1 MRHCLQRLR
10 CPIAAA
16 VVYPYLF
23 SRTTVNK
30 RFLWNL
36 LASLCVLLFP
46 FALSAQQH
54 DPAMYQEL
62 HWRMIGPFRG
72 GRTVA
77 ISGVPGQPNV
87 FYMAP
92 NNGGVWKT
100 TDFGH
105 TWNPIFDGQSK
116 DDQPNDDHRSGSI
129 GALAVAPSNP
139 NTIYV
144 GSGEGLRRPDLSV
157 GDGIYK
163 STDAG
168 RTWQHL
174 GLRDAQQIGSILV
187 DPKDANR
194 VFVAALGHPYGP
206 NAERGVYRSLDGGQ
220 TWQKVLYKDD
230 NTGAIDLVFD
240 PRNSQ
245 VIFAGMWASRRPPW
259 TTDDS
264 YDGPGSGLYKSIDG
278 GNNWRQITKG
288 LPSEAGKLGRIGLAV
303 SPSEP
308 DRMYALVDAR
318 KNGGVYR
325 SDDAGESWQLVN
337 TEDRVWGRGDD
348 FACVRVDPRNRDVI
362 YVANTTTYRSTDAG
376 KTFTAIKGAP
386 GGDDY
391 HTIWINPENP
401 DIIALGVDQGA
412 TISVNGGQTWSS
424 WYNQPTA
431 QFYHVI
437 TDNEFPY
444 WVYGGQQ
451 ESGSIATASRSDF
464 GEITFR
470 DWTTVGA
477 EEYAYIAP
485 DPLHPN
491 LIYGGK
497 VTVFD
502 RNTGQTRDVSPVV
515 LRTGQYRFNR
525 TAPLIFSAADPHSLY
540 LGSNVLFATRD
551 GGNSWQIVS
560 PDLTREDP
568 GSPATLGPFV
578 EADPA
583 KGKHRGVIYS
593 IAPSPKDANLIWAGT
608 DDGLIH
614 VTRDGGKNWQNVTP
628 PELTPWSKLA
638 QMDAS
643 HSDTATAYAA
653 VNRFRLDDLHPY
665 IYRTHDGGK
674 SWQKIV
680 SGLPDNEPVNTV
692 REDPERKGLLFAG
705 TERSVYVSWD
715 DGDHWQSLKMNL
727 PPTSI
732 RDLVVHHDDV
742 VVGTH
747 GRSFWILDNITP
759 MRQFS
764 PEVADA
770 PAHLFAPQLT
780 YRVRRNNNTDTP
792 LPPEEPAGQNPP
804 DGAMIDYWLQTK
816 TAAPGAVIL
825 EIVDGSSGR
834 VVRHFSSADKP
845 EPVDANAKELNV
857 PTYWVRPVQTLSAA
871 PGMHRFI
878 WDLTYPAPDVLSHE
892 YPISAI
898 YHDTPRYPLG
908 ATVLPGQYKLVLT
921 VGGKSYTQ
929 PLDVRMDPRV
939 KTSPEDLRRQ
949 FELDRKIADAL
960 HKDYAALQQVRSL
973 RSQLKA
979 LATKIFTAGSPSTS
993 LRAGS
998 EGHRESRGPDAIKK
1012 TAAALEAK
1020 AAPIE
1025 GEEGGYG
1032 TRYLST
1038 PEGRS
1043 LARLNGGLNALVSA
1057 LDTADAAP
1065 TTQQVTM
1072 FIELE
1077 RALEEQLSAWGQLK
1091 SKDIP
1096 ELNEQLKKAGL
1107 PLIDLQKPVPGA
1119 TDAARTTSQDRD
1131 KDVE

>member
-1 MRHCLQRLR
+1 
-10 CPIAAA
+10 
-16 VVYPYLF
+16 
-23 SRTTVNK
+23 VNK
-30 RFLWNL
+30 QFFWIQ
-36 LASLCVLLFP
+36 LASLCILLFP
-46 FALSAQQH
+46 FALSAQQY

-62 HWRMIGPFRG
+62 RWRMIGPFRG

-77 ISGVPGQPNV
+77 ISGVSGQPNV

-100 TDFGH
+100 TDFGR
-105 TWNPIFDGQSK
+105 TWNPIFDN
-116 DDQPNDDHRSGSI
+116 QPTGSI
-129 GALAVAPSNP
+129 GALAVAPSDP

-174 GLRDAQQIGSILV
+174 SQRDGALRDAEQIGSILV

-206 NAERGVYRSLDGGQ
+206 NAERGVYRSLDGGE
-220 TWQKVLYKDD
+220 TWQKVLYKDE
-230 NTGAIDLVFD
+230 NVGAIDLAFD
-240 PRNSQ
+240 PRNTQ
-245 VIFAGMWASRRPPW
+245 VIFADMWASRRPPW
-259 TTDDS
+259 TTGES
-264 YDGPGSGLYKSIDG
+264 YDGPGSGLYKSTDG
-278 GNNWRQITKG
+278 GDHWRQITKG
-288 LPSEAGKLGRIGLAV
+288 LPSDADKLGRIGFAV
-303 SPSEP
+303 SASDP

-318 KNGGVYR
+318 VDAQKRGGLYR
-325 SDDAGESWQLVN
+325 SDDAGESWQFVN
-337 TEDRVWGRGDD
+337 GEDRVVGRGSD
-348 FACVRVDPRNRDVI
+348 FACVRVDPRNKDVI
-362 YVANTTTYRSTDAG
+362 YVANTSTYRSTDAG
-376 KTFTAIKGAP
+376 KSFTAIKGAP

-412 TISVNGGQTWSS
+412 TITVNGGQSWSS

-451 ESGSIATASRSDF
+451 ESGSVGTASRSDF

-470 DWTTVGA
+470 DWTTVGT
-477 EEYAYIAP
+477 EEYGYVAP

-525 TAPLIFSAADPHSLY
+525 TAPLIFSAADPHVLY

-551 GGNSWQIVS
+551 GGNSWQIIS

-578 EADPA
+578 GADPA
-583 KGKHRGVIYS
+583 RGKHRGVIYS
-593 IAPSPKDANLIWAGT
+593 IAPSPKDANLTWAGT
-608 DDGLIH
+608 DDGLIQ
-614 VTRDGGKNWQNVTP
+614 VTRDGGKTWQNVTP
-628 PELTPWSKLA
+628 LELTPWSKLA

-643 HSDTATAYAA
+643 HFDTPTAYAA

-674 SWQKIV
+674 SWQKII
-680 SGLPDNEPVNTV
+680 SGLPEDEPVNTV

-732 RDLVVHHDDV
+732 RDLVVHGDDV

-759 MRQFS
+759 LRQFNA
-764 PEVADA
+764 EVADSTT
-770 PAHLFAPQLT
+770 HLFKPQVT
-780 YRVRRNNNTDTP
+780 YRVRRNNSTDTP

-804 DGAMIDYWLQTK
+804 DGAMIDYWLK
-816 TAAPGAVIL
+816 AVASGPVTL
-825 EIVDGSSGR
+825 EIVDAASGK
-834 VVRHFSSADKP
+834 VVRRFSSADKP
-845 EPVDANAKELNV
+845 EVVNPKEFNI
-857 PTYWVRPVQTLSAA
+857 PMYWVRPARTLSAGA
-871 PGMHRFI
+871 GMHRFI
-878 WDLTYPAPDVLSHE
+878 WDLTYPAPDVLTRD
-892 YPISAI
+892 YTMSAI
-898 YHDTPRYPLG
+898 YHDTPLYPLG
-908 ATVLPGQYKLVLT
+908 ATVLPGQYHVVLT

-929 PLDVRMDPRV
+929 PLTIRMDPRV
-939 KTSPEDLRRQ
+939 KTLPEDLAQ
-949 FELDRKIADAL
+949 HFDLDRKIAVAL
-960 HKDYAALQQVRSL
+960 RQDYEALQQVRSL
-973 RSQLKA
+973 RSQLKS
-979 LATKIFTAGSPSTS
+979 LA
-993 LRAGS
+993 
-998 EGHRESRGPDAIKK
+998 GH
-1012 TAAALEAK
+1012 AAVAKSAAELEAK
-1020 AAPIE
+1020 AAAIE
-1025 GEEGGYG
+1025 GEEGDYA

-1065 TTQQVTM
+1065 TTQQVAM
-1072 FIELE
+1072 FVELE
-1077 RALEEQLSAWGQLK
+1077 KVLEEQLSAWSQLK
-1091 SKDIP
+1091 SKDIR
-1096 ELNEQLKKAGL
+1096 ELNKELKKAGL
-1107 PLIDLQKPVPGA
+1107 PLIDLQKPVSGA
-1119 TDAARTTSQDRD
+1119 ADSAQTSSQDRD
-1131 KDVE
+1131 KDEN

>member
-1 MRHCLQRLR
+1 
-10 CPIAAA
+10 
-16 VVYPYLF
+16 
-23 SRTTVNK
+23 VNK
-30 RFLWNL
+30 RLLWIL
-36 LASLCVLLFP
+36 SASFCVLLFP
-46 FALSAQQH
+46 FALSAQQY

-62 HWRMIGPFRG
+62 RWRMIGPFRG

-100 TDFGH
+100 TDFGR
-105 TWNPIFDGQSK
+105 TWNPIFD
-116 DDQPNDDHRSGSI
+116 DQPTGSI

-139 NTIYV
+139 STIYV

-168 RTWQHL
+168 HTWQHL
-174 GLRDAQQIGSILV
+174 GQDGSGLRDAQQIASIIV
-187 DPKDANR
+187 DPKDPNR
-194 VFVAALGHPYGP
+194 LFVAAQGHPYGP
-206 NAERGVYRSLDGGQ
+206 NPERGVFRSLDGGQ
-220 TWQKVLYKDD
+220 TFQKVLYKDE
-230 NTGAIDLVFD
+230 NVGGMDLVFD

-245 VIFAGMWASRRPPW
+245 VIFASMWASRRPPW
-259 TTDDS
+259 TT
-264 YDGPGSGLYKSIDG
+264 GLGLTAPGSGLYKSTDG
-278 GNNWRQITKG
+278 GDHWRQLTKG
-288 LPSEAGKLGRIGLAV
+288 LPGEAEGVSRIGPAV
-303 SPSEP
+303 SPSDP
-308 DRMYALVDAR
+308 DRMYAWVNAE
-318 KNGGVYR
+318 KTNVEKTNAKKASGIYR
-325 SDDAGESWQLVN
+325 SDDAGESWRQVN
-337 TEDRVWGRGDD
+337 DEERVWGRGDD
-348 FACVRVDPRNRDVI
+348 FGCVRVDPRNKDVI
-362 YVANTTTYRSTDAG
+362 YVANTSTYRSTDAG
-376 KTFTAIKGAP
+376 KNFTAIKGAP

-391 HTIWINPENP
+391 HTIWINPEIP
-401 DIIALGVDQGA
+401 DIIALGLDQGA

-451 ESGSIATASRSDF
+451 ESGSVGTASRSDF

-470 DWTTVGA
+470 DWTTVGV
-477 EEYAYIAP
+477 EEYGYVAP

-502 RNTGQTRDVSPVV
+502 RITGQTRDVSPVV

-525 TAPLIFSAADPHSLY
+525 TAPLTFSAADPHVLY

-551 GGNSWQIVS
+551 GGNSWQIIS

-578 EADPA
+578 EADPE

-628 PELTPWSKLA
+628 KDFTPWSKLA

-643 HSDTATAYAA
+643 HFDTPTAYAA

-665 IYRTHDGGK
+665 IYRTHDGGNT
-674 SWQKIV
+674 WQKIV

-759 MRQFS
+759 LRQFS
-764 PEVADA
+764 AEVSDST
-770 PAHLFAPQLT
+770 AHLFAPQLT

-804 DGAMIDYWLQTK
+804 DGAMIDYWLK
-816 TAAPGAVIL
+816 TAASGAVTL
-825 EIVDGSSGR
+825 EIVDASSGR
-834 VVRHFSSADKP
+834 GVRHFSSADKP
-845 EPVDANAKELNV
+845 EPVNPKELNV
-857 PTYWVRPVQTLSAA
+857 PMYWVLPARTLSASS
-871 PGMHRFI
+871 GMHRFV
-878 WDLTYPAPDVLSHE
+878 WDLTYPAPDVLTRD

-898 YHDTPRYPLG
+898 YHDTPLYPLG
-908 ATVLPGQYKLVLT
+908 AAVLPGQYKLVLT
-921 VGGKSYTQ
+921 VGGQSYTQ
-929 PLDVRMDPRV
+929 TLDIRMDPRV

-949 FELDRKIADAL
+949 FELDQKIADAL
-960 HKDYAALQQVRSL
+960 HRDYEALQQVRSL
-973 RSQLKA
+973 HSQLKA
-979 LATKIFTAGSPSTS
+979 LASHAVIAKS
-993 LRAGS
+993 
-998 EGHRESRGPDAIKK
+998 
-1012 TAAALEAK
+1012 AAELEAK
-1020 AAPIE
+1020 AASIE
-1025 GEEGGYG
+1025 GEEGDYSA
-1032 TRYLST
+1032 RYLST

-1043 LARLNGGLNALVSA
+1043 LARLNNGFNTLVSA

-1065 TTQQVTM
+1065 TTQQVAM
-1072 FIELE
+1072 VGELDK
-1077 RALEEQLSAWGQLK
+1077 ALEEQLAAWAQLK

-1096 ELNEQLKKAGL
+1096 ELNKELKKAGL
-1107 PLIDLQKPVPGA
+1107 PFIDLQKPVSGSGDSA
-1119 TDAARTTSQDRD
+1119 QTTSQDRD
-1131 KDVE
+1131 KNEN

>member
-1 MRHCLQRLR
+1 M
-10 CPIAAA
+10 
-16 VVYPYLF
+16 
-23 SRTTVNK
+23 TK
-30 RFLWNL
+30 RFFWMSIL
-36 LASLCVLLFP
+36 LAQLCLLLFP
-46 FALSAQQH
+46 FALSAQPY
-54 DPAMYQEL
+54 DPSMYQEL
-62 HWRMIGPFRG
+62 RWRMIGPFRG

-100 TDFGH
+100 TDFGR
-105 TWNPIFDGQSK
+105 TWNPIFD
-116 DDQPNDDHRSGSI
+116 DQPTGSI

-174 GLRDAQQIGSILV
+174 GLRDAQQIASIIV
-187 DPKDANR
+187 DPKDPNR
-194 VFVAALGHPYGP
+194 LFVAAQGHPYGP
-206 NAERGVYRSLDGGQ
+206 NAERGIFRSLDGGQ
-220 TWQKVLYKDD
+220 TWRKVLYKDE
-230 NTGAIDLVFD
+230 NVGGMDLVFD

-245 VIFAGMWASRRPPW
+245 VIFASMWASRRPPW
-259 TTDDS
+259 SVDGG
-264 YDGPGSGLYKSIDG
+264 YDGAGSGLYKSTDG
-278 GNNWRQITKG
+278 GDHWRQLTKG
-288 LPSEAGKLGRIGLAV
+288 LPGEAEGIGRIGPAV
-303 SPSEP
+303 SPSDP
-308 DRMYALVDAR
+308 DRMYAWVNA
-318 KNGGVYR
+318 KKGSGIYR
-325 SDDAGESWQLVN
+325 SDDAGETWQQVN
-337 TEDRVWGRGDD
+337 DEERIWGRGDD
-348 FACVRVDPRNRDVI
+348 FGCVQIDPRNRDAI
-362 YVANTTTYRSTDAG
+362 YIANTSTYKSTDGG
-376 KTFTAIKGAP
+376 KSFTAIKGAP

-391 HTIWINPENP
+391 HTIWINPEDP
-401 DIIALGVDQGA
+401 DIIALAVDQGA

-437 TDNEFPY
+437 TDDQFPY

-451 ESGSIATASRSDF
+451 ESGSVGTASRSDF

-470 DWTTVGA
+470 DWTTVGV
-477 EEYAYIAP
+477 EEYGYVAP

-497 VTVFD
+497 ATVFD

-515 LRTGQYRFNR
+515 LRKGDYRFDR
-525 TAPLIFSAADPHSLY
+525 TAPLIFSPADPHVLY

-551 GGNSWQIVS
+551 GGNSWQIIS

-568 GSPATLGPFV
+568 GVPVTLRPLV
-578 EADPA
+578 ADDSA
-583 KGKHRGVIYS
+583 KGKRRGVIYS

-608 DDGLIH
+608 DDGLIQ

-638 QMDAS
+638 QIDAS
-643 HSDTATAYAA
+643 HFDASTAYTA

-680 SGLPDNEPVNTV
+680 SGLPDNEPVNTA
-692 REDPERKGLLFAG
+692 REDPERKGLLLAG
-705 TERSVYVSWD
+705 TERTVYVSWD
-715 DGDHWQSLKMNL
+715 DGDHWQSLKMDL
-727 PPTSI
+727 PATSI

-759 MRQFS
+759 LRQFS
-764 PEVADA
+764 PEVANA
-770 PAHLFAPQLT
+770 AAHLFAPQVT
-780 YRVRRNNNTDTP
+780 YRMRRNNNTDTP

-804 DGAMIDYWLQTK
+804 DGAMIDYWLKSGGDVVT
-816 TAAPGAVIL
+816 L
-825 EIVDGSSGR
+825 EIVDASSGR

-845 EPVDANAKELNV
+845 ETVNPKNFEV
-857 PTYWVRPVQTLSAA
+857 PMYWVRPARTLSASS
-871 PGMHRFI
+871 GMHRFL
-878 WDLTYPAPDVLSHE
+878 WDLTYPAPDVLTRDF
-892 YPISAI
+892 PISAI
-898 YHDTPRYPLG
+898 YHDTPLYPLG
-908 ATVLPGQYKLVLT
+908 ATVLPGQYKIVLS

-929 PLDVRMDPRV
+929 TLEVKMDPRV

-960 HKDYAALQQVRSL
+960 HQDYEALQQVRSL
-973 RSQLKA
+973 RAQLKA
-979 LATKIFTAGSPSTS
+979 LASPPDSAG
-993 LRAGS
+993 
-998 EGHRESRGPDAIKK
+998 HDAIKK
-1012 TAAALEAK
+1012 TAAALDAK
-1020 AAPIE
+1020 AAPIA

-1032 TRYLST
+1032 TSYLGT
-1038 PEGRS
+1038 PGGRS
-1043 LARLNGGLNALVSA
+1043 LARLNGGFNALVSA

-1065 TTQQVTM
+1065 TTQQAAM
-1072 FIELE
+1072 FGELE
-1077 RALEEQLSAWGQLK
+1077 KALEEQLSAWSQLK

-1096 ELNEQLKKAGL
+1096 ALNEQLKKAGL
-1107 PLIDLQKPVPGA
+1107 PAIDLQKPVPS
-1119 TDAARTTSQDRD
+1119 DASETTSQDRD
-1131 KDVE
+1131 QNEE

>member
-1 MRHCLQRLR
+1 MKKRL
-10 CPIAAA
+10 
-16 VVYPYLF
+16 
-23 SRTTVNK
+23 
-30 RFLWNL
+30 LWFA
-36 LASLCVLLFP
+36 LASLCIVLFP
-46 FALSAQQH
+46 LTLFAQH
-54 DPAMYQEL
+54 YDPAMYQEL

-100 TDFGH
+100 TDFGR
-105 TWNPIFDGQSK
+105 TWNPIFDGQSN
-116 DDQPNDDHRSGSI
+116 DAQPNEDHRSGSI
-129 GALAVAPSNP
+129 GALAVAPSSP

-157 GDGIYK
+157 GNGIYK

-174 GLRDAQQIGSILV
+174 GLRDAQQIGSILI

-206 NAERGVYRSLDGGQ
+206 NPARGVFRSLDGGE
-220 TWQKVLYKDD
+220 TWQKVLYKDED
-230 NTGAIDLVFD
+230 TGAIDLAID

-245 VIFAGMWASRRPPW
+245 VIFASMWASRCPPW
-259 TTDDS
+259 TNLDE
-264 YDGPGSGLYKSIDG
+264 YNGPGSGLYKSTDG
-278 GNNWRQITKG
+278 GVHWRQITKG
-288 LPSEAGKLGRIGLAV
+288 LPTEADKLGRIGFAV
-303 SPSEP
+303 SLSDP
-308 DRMYALVDAR
+308 DRMYALVDAK
-318 KNGGVYR
+318 KNVGVYR

-337 TEDRVWGRGDD
+337 TEERVSGRGSD
-348 FACVRVDPRNRDVI
+348 FACVRVDPRNKDVI
-362 YVANTTTYRSTDAG
+362 YVANTTTYRSDDAG
-376 KTFTAIKGAP
+376 KNFTAIKGAP

-451 ESGSIATASRSDF
+451 ESGSIGTASRSDF

-470 DWTTVGA
+470 DWTTVGV
-477 EEYAYIAP
+477 EEYGYVAP

-502 RNTGQTRDVSPVV
+502 RNSSQTRDVSPVV

-525 TAPLIFSAADPHSLY
+525 TAPLIFSAADPHVLY

-578 EADPA
+578 EADPL

-593 IAPSPKDANLIWAGT
+593 VAPSPKAANLIWAGT

-643 HSDTATAYAA
+643 HFDTATAYAA

-674 SWQKIV
+674 SWQKTV

-692 REDPERKGLLFAG
+692 REDPERQGLLFAG
-705 TERSVYVSWD
+705 TERTVYVSWD
-715 DGDHWQSLKMNL
+715 DGDHWQSLQMNL
-727 PPTSI
+727 PPTSV
-732 RDLVVHHDDV
+732 RDLVIHHDDV

-759 MRQFS
+759 LRQFNT
-764 PEVADA
+764 EVASA
-770 PAHLFAPQLT
+770 PAYLFAPQVT
-780 YRVRRNNNTDTP
+780 YRLRRNNSTDTP

-804 DGAMIDYWLQTK
+804 DGAVIDYWLAEK
-816 TAAPGAVIL
+816 TAADRPVAL
-825 EIVDGSSGR
+825 EIMDASSGQ
-834 VVRHFSSADKP
+834 VVRHLSSDDKP
-845 EPVDANAKELNV
+845 EPVNAKELNV
-857 PTYWVRPVQTLSAA
+857 PAYWMRPPRTLSAA
-871 PGMHRFI
+871 PGMHRFL
-878 WDLTYPAPDVLSHE
+878 WDLAYPEPDVLEHE

-908 ATVLPGQYKLVLT
+908 AAVLPGQYKIVLT

-929 PLDVRMDPRV
+929 PLEIRMDPRV
-939 KTSPEDLRRQ
+939 KTSPGDLRRQ
-949 FELDRKIADAL
+949 LELDRKIAAAL
-960 HKDYAALQQVRSL
+960 HQDYEALQQVRSL
-973 RSQLKA
+973 RAQLKA
-979 LATKIFTAGSPSTS
+979 LTGDEAGATQVTKNAGRNKKLVAIRRTAD
-993 LRAGS
+993 
-998 EGHRESRGPDAIKK
+998 E
-1012 TAAALEAK
+1012 LEEK
-1020 AAPIE
+1020 AATIE
-1025 GEEGGYG
+1025 GEEGEYG
-1032 TRYLST
+1032 THYLST

-1043 LARLNGGLNALVSA
+1043 LARLNSGLSVLVSV
-1057 LDTADAAP
+1057 LDSADAAP
-1065 TTQQVTM
+1065 TTQQVAM
-1072 FIELE
+1072 FGELE
-1077 RALEEQLSAWGQLK
+1077 EALEEQSSAWDQLK

-1096 ELNEQLKKAGL
+1096 ELNDKLKKAGQ
-1107 PLIDLQKPVPGA
+1107 PLIDLRKPVPA
-1119 TDAARTTSQDRD
+1119 DAAQTTSQDKDRD
-1131 KDVE
+1131 ME

>member
-1 MRHCLQRLR
+1 M
-10 CPIAAA
+10 
-16 VVYPYLF
+16 VYPYL
-23 SRTTVNK
+23 SSGVIVTT
-30 RFLWNL
+30 RFFAIGTRFWLL
-36 LASLCVLLFP
+36 LAALCISLFP
-46 FALSAQQH
+46 FALSAQQY

-62 HWRMIGPFRG
+62 RWRMIGPFRG

-105 TWNPIFDGQSK
+105 TWNPIFDN
-116 DDQPNDDHRSGSI
+116 QPSDAQASGSI

-157 GDGIYK
+157 GNGIYK

-174 GLRDAQQIGSILV
+174 GQRDGALRDAQQVASIIV
-187 DPKDANR
+187 DPKDPNR
-194 VFVAALGHPYGP
+194 LFVAAQGHPYGP
-206 NAERGVYRSLDGGQ
+206 NAERGVFRSLDGGQ
-220 TWQKVLYKDD
+220 TFQKVLYKDE
-230 NTGAIDLVFD
+230 NVGGMDLVFD

-245 VIFAGMWASRRPPW
+245 IIFASMWASRRPPW
-259 TTDDS
+259 TTGGG
-264 YDGPGSGLYKSIDG
+264 YNGHGSGLYKSTDG
-278 GNNWRQITKG
+278 GDTWRQLTKG
-288 LPSEAGKLGRIGLAV
+288 LPGEVEGIGRIGPAV
-303 SPSEP
+303 SPSDP
-308 DRMYALVDAR
+308 DRMYAWVNAK
-318 KNGGVYR
+318 KNSGIYR
-325 SDDAGESWQLVN
+325 SDDAGESWQQVN
-337 TEDRVWGRGDD
+337 DEDRIWGRGDD
-348 FACVRVDPRNRDVI
+348 FGCVRVDPRNKDVI
-362 YVANTTTYRSTDAG
+362 YVANTSTYRSTDAG
-376 KTFTAIKGAP
+376 KNFTAIKGAP

-391 HTIWINPENP
+391 HTIWINPEIP
-401 DIIALGVDQGA
+401 DIIALAVDQGA

-437 TDNEFPY
+437 TDDQFPY

-451 ESGSIATASRSDF
+451 ESGSVGTASRSDF

-470 DWTTVGA
+470 DWTTLGV
-477 EEYAYIAP
+477 EEYGYVAP

-502 RNTGQTRDVSPVV
+502 RDTGQTRDVSPVV
-515 LRTGQYRFNR
+515 LRTGEYRFNR
-525 TAPLIFSAADPHSLY
+525 TAPLIFSPADPHVLY

-551 GGNSWQIVS
+551 GGNSWQVIS

-568 GSPATLGPFV
+568 GPPATLGPFI

-608 DDGLIH
+608 DDGVIQ
-614 VTRDGGKNWQNVTP
+614 VTRDGGKTWQNVTP

-643 HSDTATAYAA
+643 HFDTATVYAA

-674 SWQKIV
+674 NWQKIV

-732 RDLVVHHDDV
+732 RDLVIHHDDV

-759 MRQFS
+759 LRQLNS
-764 PEVADA
+764 EVASA
-770 PAHLFAPQLT
+770 SAHLFKPQLT
-780 YRVRRNNNTDTP
+780 YRVRRNNGTDTP

-804 DGAMIDYWLQTK
+804 DGAMLDYWLK
-816 TAAPGAVIL
+816 TTPSGPVTL
-825 EIVDGSSGR
+825 EIIDASSGK

-845 EPVDANAKELNV
+845 ATVDPKELNV
-857 PTYWVRPVQTLSAA
+857 PMYWVRPPRTLSAA
-871 PGMHRFI
+871 PGMHRFL
-878 WDLTYPAPDVLSHE
+878 WDLTYPAPDVLDHD

-898 YHDTPRYPLG
+898 FHDTPRYPLG
-908 ATVLPGQYKLVLT
+908 ATVLPGEYQVVLS
-921 VGGKSYTQ
+921 VGGKSYAQT
-929 PLDVRMDPRV
+929 LDLKMDPRV
-939 KTSPEDLRRQ
+939 KTSPAELRRQ
-949 FELDRKIADAL
+949 FDLDRKIADAL
-960 HKDYAALQQVRSL
+960 HRDYDALQQVRSL
-973 RSQLKA
+973 RAQLKA
-979 LATKIFTAGSPSTS
+979 LASPQ
-993 LRAGS
+993 
-998 EGHRESRGPDAIKK
+998 DAIKK
-1012 TAAALEAK
+1012 AAADLEAK

-1025 GEEGGYG
+1025 GQSGGYG

-1038 PEGRS
+1038 PAGRS
-1043 LARLNGGLNALVSA
+1043 LSRLNSGFNALVSA

-1065 TTQQVTM
+1065 TTQQVAM
-1072 FIELE
+1072 FGELNK
-1077 RALEEQLSAWGQLK
+1077 ALEEQLSGWAQLK

-1096 ELNEQLKKAGL
+1096 ELNEQLKKAGQST
-1107 PLIDLQKPVPGA
+1107 IDLQKPAPGA
-1119 TDAARTTSQDRD
+1119 PEEDESQDRD
-1131 KDVE
+1131 

>member
-1 MRHCLQRLR
+1 M
-10 CPIAAA
+10 
-16 VVYPYLF
+16 
-23 SRTTVNK
+23 NK
-30 RFLWNL
+30 RFFWIL
-36 LASLCVLLFP
+36 LAALCAMLFP
-46 FALSAQQH
+46 LALSAQPY

-62 HWRMIGPFRG
+62 RWRMIGPFRG

-100 TDFGH
+100 TDFGRS
-105 TWNPIFDGQSK
+105 WNPIFDG
-116 DDQPNDDHRSGSI
+116 QPNDDHRSGSI

-157 GDGIYK
+157 GNGIYK

-174 GLRDAQQIGSILV
+174 GQRDGALRDAQQIGSILV

-206 NAERGVYRSLDGGQ
+206 NAERGVYRSVDGGE

-245 VIFAGMWASRRPPW
+245 VIFADMWASRRPPW
-259 TTDDS
+259 TTGGS
-264 YDGPGSGLYKSIDG
+264 YDGPGSGLYKSTDG
-278 GNNWRQITKG
+278 GDHWRQITKG
-288 LPSEAGKLGRIGLAV
+288 LPTEADKFGRIGLAV
-303 SPSEP
+303 SQSEP

-318 KNGGVYR
+318 NSGGVYR

-337 TEDRVWGRGDD
+337 TEDRVWERGDD
-348 FACVRVDPRNRDVI
+348 FACVRVDPRNKDVI
-362 YVANTTTYRSTDAG
+362 YVANTSTYRSDDAG
-376 KTFTAIKGAP
+376 KNFTAIKGAP

-412 TISVNGGQTWSS
+412 TISGNGGQTWSS

-437 TDNEFPY
+437 TDNQFPY

-451 ESGSIATASRSDF
+451 ESGSVGTASRSDF

-477 EEYAYIAP
+477 EEYGYIAP

-525 TAPLIFSAADPHSLY
+525 TAPLIFSAADPHVLY

-551 GGNSWQIVS
+551 GGDTWQIVS

-568 GSPATLGPFV
+568 GSPETLGPFI
-578 EADPA
+578 EADPQE
-583 KGKHRGVIYS
+583 GKHRGVIYS
-593 IAPSPKDANLIWAGT
+593 VAPSPKDANLIWAGT

-614 VTRDGGKNWQNVTP
+614 VTHDGGKNWQNVTP
-628 PELTPWSKLA
+628 PDLTPWSKLA
-638 QMDAS
+638 QIDAS
-643 HSDTATAYAA
+643 HFDTPTAYAA

-705 TERSVYVSWD
+705 TERTVYVSWD
-715 DGDHWQSLKMNL
+715 DGGHWQSLQLNL

-732 RDLVVHHDDV
+732 RDLVVHNDDI

-759 MRQFS
+759 LRQLSEQSTKGAFY
-764 PEVADA
+764 
-770 PAHLFAPQLT
+770 FFKPQLT
-780 YRVRRNNNTDTP
+780 YRVRRNNTTDTP

-804 DGAMIDYWLQTK
+804 DGAMIDYWLK
-816 TAAPGAVIL
+816 DAAPAPVMI
-825 EIVDGSSGR
+825 EITDESGNL
-834 VVRHFSSADKP
+834 VRRFFSIDKP
-845 EPVDANAKELNV
+845 EPVNEKDFNV
-857 PTYWVRPVQTLSAA
+857 PMYWVRPPQTLSAA
-871 PGMHRFI
+871 AGMHRFI
-878 WDLTYPAPDVLSHE
+878 WDLTYPAPEVLTRD

-898 YHDTPRYPLG
+898 YRDTPLYPLG
-908 ATVLPGQYKLVLT
+908 ATVLPGKYT
-921 VGGKSYTQ
+921 VSFSNSGGKIVVKQ
-929 PLDVRMDPRV
+929 PLEIRMDPRV
-939 KTSPEDLRRQ
+939 KTTAEDLHRQ

-960 HKDYAALQQVRSL
+960 HKDYEALQQVRGL
-973 RSQLKA
+973 RAQLKV
-979 LATKIFTAGSPSTS
+979 LAEHGPSKNAK
-993 LRAGS
+993 LA
-998 EGHRESRGPDAIKK
+998 AIAK
-1012 TAAALEAK
+1012 TAAELEAK

-1025 GEEGGYG
+1025 GEEGDYA

-1057 LDTADAAP
+1057 LDSADAAP
-1065 TTQQVTM
+1065 TTQQSAM
-1072 FIELE
+1072 FGELTK
-1077 RALEEQLSAWGQLK
+1077 ALEEQLSAWALLK
-1091 SKDIP
+1091 SKDIS
-1096 ELNEQLKKAGL
+1096 ELNEKLKKAGL
-1107 PLIDLQKPVPGA
+1107 PLLDLQKPVPGA
-1119 TDAARTTSQDRD
+1119 ADGVQTTTQD
-1131 KDVE
+1131 KDRNEE